1 MARNSKASDDSKDG
15 FLYSAAAVKEEK
27 DDKDVGEEGTGE
39 IVKKDKPES
48 GEENDL
54 ENLIVMDMSG
64 NGTSFEADSEEEDGQ
79 ESMEILTDRAE
90 PRNRIVNGEKV
101 RRYRLQRHW

>member
-15 FLYSAAAVKEEK
+15 FIYSAAAVKEEK
-27 DDKDVGEEGTGE
+27 DDKDVEEEGTGAV
-39 IVKKDKPES
+39 VKKDKPES
-48 GEENDL
+48 GEENEQ
-54 ENLIVMDMSG
+54 ENLIVVDMSG
-64 NGTSFEADSEEEDGQ
+64 NGTSFEADSGEEDGQ

-101 RRYRLQRHW
+101 RRYRFPRLW